1 MAEYIKKEDLLDEA
15 YWHGDRYTM
24 QNPYPSGVEAVDV
37 EDIEKMETVDIVKCK
52 DCKHHVYDEDSCC
65 YWCEHSFMAGIVKP
79 DFYCAC
85 GQEWKL

>member
-15 YWHGDRYTM
+15 YWHGDRYTVH
-24 QNPYPSGVEAVDV
+24 NPYPSGVEAVDV
-37 EDIEKMETVDIVKCK
+37 EDIEKMETINIVKCK
-52 DCKHHVYDEDSCC
+52 DCKYPIYDENSCH
-65 YWCEHSFMAGIVKP
+65 YWCELIAGVVKP

>member
-1 MAEYIKKEDLLDEA
+1 MAEYIKKEDVLDEA
-15 YWHGDRYTM
+15 YWHGRYTV
-24 QNPYPSGVEAVDV
+24 QNSYPSGVEAVDV